1 MWFPRMAAWDILPGF
16 VAWLP
21 RSGTSHR
28 GGDAIGIQGERIF
41 QNHLKLVALVKNN
54 VASALASKDKRG
66 RKDRAHDSQADARHL
81 DRKST
86 RLNSSHSQISYAV
99 FCLQTKTILD
109 LVIEF

>member
-66 RKDRAHDSQADARHL
+66 RKDRAHDSQADARHFTDARPHL
-81 DRKST
+81 WQWRRSEERRVGKECRS
-86 RLNSSHSQISYAV
+86 RWSPYH
-99 FCLQTKTILD
+99 
-109 LVIEF
+109 